1 MTLEEKTIVR
11 SRRTPL
17 IWIPLIFLTVVLGLA
32 SRRYGHALPSVVAT
46 YAGDTLWAL
55 VAFLVVGLVLPRA
68 STLQVATLALSFSA
82 LIEISQLYHA
92 SWIDA
97 IRQTTPGSLV
107 LGHGFL
113 WSDLACYV
121 LGVTLGVIVEAML
134 PGGINPGGALPRTG
148 RNDPATSDA
157 GSSKPNG

>member
-1 MTLEEKTIVR
+1 MLSLTI
-11 SRRTPL
+11 
-17 IWIPLIFLTVVLGLA
+17 VLGLA
-32 SRRYGHALPSVVAT
+32 SRRFGHVLPSVVAT

-68 STLQVATLALSFSA
+68 STLQVATLAMAFSV
-82 LIEISQLYHA
+82 LIEVSQLYHA
-92 SWIDA
+92 SWIDS
-97 IRQTTPGSLV
+97 IRQTIPGSLV

-134 PGGINPGGALPRTG
+134 PRGINPGGSSPRTG
-148 RNDPATSDA
+148 RNDPATSDT
-157 GSSKPNG
+157 GSSEPDD